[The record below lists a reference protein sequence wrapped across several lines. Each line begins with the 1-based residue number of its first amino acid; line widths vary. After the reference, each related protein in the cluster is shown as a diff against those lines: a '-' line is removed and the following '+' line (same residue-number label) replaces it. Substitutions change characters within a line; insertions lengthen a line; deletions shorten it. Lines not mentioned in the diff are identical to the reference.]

1 MKQTGSVILE
11 YHKAE
16 SQGAS
21 SYWTGKV
28 LGRDMKFVRIIVG
41 LAHPTLDRQ
50 AAAAITI
57 GELYRSFAPADFHGL
72 AAAVGSWPEVKNVLM
87 TVCRDL
93 KPDNIVVQDE
103 QSRKLVF
110 PITDSLVGVTP
121 VNVLSSVAPAHALT
135 EVGRSSVDLLF
146 KEDRLHIDHLLP
158 VLDQEK
164 DQSDKA
170 LRFAVNWA
178 LAFTALYPG
187 KKRPQPQYGRLLGEF

>member
-16 SQGAS
+16 SQRAS

-28 LGRDMKFVRIIVG
+28 LGREMKFVRVNCG
-41 LAHPTLDRQ
+41 LAVPQLDRQ
-50 AAAAITI
+50 AAALII
-57 GELYRSFAPADFHGL
+57 LGELFRSFAPVEFHGL
-72 AAAVGSWPEVKNVLM
+72 AAAVGSWPEVKNALM

-93 KPDNIVVQDE
+93 KPDNIIVQDE

-178 LAFTALYPG
+178 LEFTALYPG
-187 KKRPQPQYGRLLGEF
+187 KKRPQPKYGRLLGEF

>member
-178 LAFTALYPG
+178 LEFTALYPG
-187 KKRPQPQYGRLLGEF
+187 KNRPQPQYGRLLGEF

>member
-178 LAFTALYPG
+178 LEFTALYPG
-187 KKRPQPQYGRLLGEF
+187 KKRPQPKYGRLLGEF

>member
-178 LAFTALYPG
+178 LEFTALYPG
-187 KKRPQPQYGRLLGEF
+187 KKRAQPQYGRLLGEF